1 MKKTRQIDFANG
13 PIMKCILGSA
23 LPMLAAQI
31 LTLLYNIV
39 DRIYIARIPGI
50 GTTAIGA
57 VGLCFPIVILTAAF
71 TDLYGTGGAPLFSIE
86 YGRGRIDRASHLM
99 NTSFRLELLTGI
111 LLFLVFEIFSGPLL
125 FLFGAS
131 ENTFPYAAAYL
142 RIYLTGTVFTMIAAG
157 MNPFI
162 NAQGFPLVGMAT
174 VTIGA
179 VLNIVLD
186 PVFIFSLHLGI
197 EGAAI
202 ASVISQAVSA
212 FFVLRFLTGKKA
224 MCRIEQESL
233 PAFFRDGRTIWN
245 IISLGTASF
254 IMQLTNALV
263 SISCNHVLH
272 HTGGD
277 LYVSVMT
284 IVISVRQIMDTPIM
298 AIADGA
304 APVLSFN
311 YGAGKFK
318 RVREAVKITA
328 LLGFAY
334 TASAW
339 ILILTRTDLLISI
352 FSSDTA
358 IGTAAEEAIHLYFSA
373 FVFQTLQY
381 VGQTTFKAL
390 ARKRQAIFFSLLR
403 KAVIVV
409 PLTYLLPYVF
419 HLGARGVFLAEPF
432 SNVIGGTACFTSM
445 MLTVMRKLKRMEDQ
459 A

>member
-1 MKKTRQIDFANG
+1 
-13 PIMKCILGSA
+13 
-23 LPMLAAQI
+23 
-31 LTLLYNIV
+31 
-39 DRIYIARIPGI
+39 
-50 GTTAIGA
+50 
-57 VGLCFPIVILTAAF
+57 
-71 TDLYGTGGAPLFSIE
+71 
-86 YGRGRIDRASHLM
+86 
-99 NTSFRLELLTGI
+99 
-111 LLFLVFEIFSGPLL
+111 
-125 FLFGAS
+125 
-131 ENTFPYAAAYL
+131 
-142 RIYLTGTVFTMIAAG
+142 
-157 MNPFI
+157 
-162 NAQGFPLVGMAT
+162 
-174 VTIGA
+174 
-179 VLNIVLD
+179 
-186 PVFIFSLHLGI
+186 
-197 EGAAI
+197 
-202 ASVISQAVSA
+202 
-212 FFVLRFLTGKKA
+212 
-224 MCRIEQESL
+224 
-233 PAFFRDGRTIWN
+233 
-245 IISLGTASF
+245 
-254 IMQLTNALV
+254 MQLTNALV
-263 SISCNHVLH
+263 SISCNRVLH

>member
-111 LLFLVFEIFSGPLL
+111 LLFLVFEIFS
-125 FLFGAS
+125 
-131 ENTFPYAAAYL
+131 PYAAAYL

-245 IISLGTASF
+245 IISLGTASC
-254 IMQLTNALV
+254 IM
-263 SISCNHVLH
+263 
-272 HTGGD
+272 
-277 LYVSVMT
+277 
-284 IVISVRQIMDTPIM
+284 QIMDTPIM